1 MGIGRDLNHPPTK
14 WAFMLQILNSSR
26 CPEKK
31 GNCPVLST
39 CFFQLRFGFLK
50 LKLQLNYPQANQH
63 KKWDSPRFPPKFLP
77 IQLPLFPTCKAAAD
91 SLPWRSNCSCEA
103 KKKLPGLT
111 VNIPSFVQQKG
122 VFELGFQK
130 IRSENFLGWKK
141 NHVRH
146 CAGLHANPFKH
157 PPDAETELPC
167 CGASLLCRPCRK
179 RWAGEFA
186 HDLVTNDPHSAVE
199 SIFS

>member
-14 WAFMLQILNSSR
+14 WEFMLQILNSSR

-141 NHVRH
+141 IMFGTVQDCMPTLLNTLLTPKLSFHVAAQVC
-146 CAGLHANPFKH
+146 CAGLV
-157 PPDAETELPC
+157 
-167 CGASLLCRPCRK
+167 AS
-179 RWAGEFA
+179 GG
-186 HDLVTNDPHSAVE
+186 LVNLHMTLWPMILTVQ
-199 SIFS
+199 

>member
-14 WAFMLQILNSSR
+14 WEFMLQILNSSR

-122 VFELGFQK
+122 VFWIGISK
-130 IRSENFLGWKK
+130 NPIRKFFGLKK
-141 NHVRH
+141 KS
-146 CAGLHANPFKH
+146 CSA
-157 PPDAETELPC
+157 
-167 CGASLLCRPCRK
+167 LCRTACQP
-179 RWAGEFA
+179 F
-186 HDLVTNDPHSAVE
+186 
-199 SIFS
+199 